1 MSAAKMCYKEMLP
14 QKKPHLNRVENLA
27 CSPIAMHLNET
38 IADDSIQLDDS
49 QMTEEEIGQVKN

>member
-14 QKKPHLNRVENLA
+14 QKKPHLSRVENIA
-27 CSPIAMHLNET
+27 CSPVAKHLNEI
-38 IADDSIQLDDS
+38 IADHSIQQDDS